1 MPAPPTRRR
10 LLSAC
15 VGALSAA
22 LGGCAGAFQESDSTP
37 ETSTPTPVPVPTDE
51 LTETPEPTTE
61 TPEPTNE
68 FYRSIKIRL
77 HEITDEQLGMMA
89 TTRLTTVGPE
99 TTALLSRIIDNGPF
113 TETTLR
119 GPLVRKRVFVSRD
132 ETGYMVTATE
142 QARTQVTGYS
152 FTLDSVTTCGRDDQ
166 WDDWPGKADAVA
178 FENLPEVDQQLFTR
192 LGRGR
197 LEEQSCLSSG
207 FVHVFDSAAE
217 ADQSQFT
224 GAERTTV
231 EYDGEYYWVDFRGTR
246 PIDEVSYRYAAEEL
260 PAYSSAALGHAV
272 EPYVVSYVDPDA
284 LPEPEREIYTD
295 LIANNHYEATNPIPD
310 AVGELRSR
318 LTAKGRWG
326 TPPYAF
332 FSPDEETFYSVHL
345 TETVS

>member
-15 VGALSAA
+15 VGALSAT
-22 LGGCAGAFQESDSTP
+22 LGGCAGALQGSDSTP
-37 ETSTPTPVPVPTDE
+37 ETSTPTPVPVPTDDP
-51 LTETPEPTTE
+51 TETPEPTTE

-77 HEITDEQLGMMA
+77 NELSYEQLGTMA
-89 TTRLTTVGPE
+89 TTRLTTLDPE
-99 TTALLSRIIDNGPF
+99 TTALFSRIIDDGPF
-113 TETTLR
+113 TETTLQS
-119 GPLVRKRVFVSRD
+119 PLVRKRVFVSRD

-142 QARTQVTGYS
+142 KARTQVTGYS
-152 FTLDSVTTCGRDDQ
+152 FALDSVTTCGRDDQ
-166 WDDWPGKADAVA
+166 WDDWPGKDEAVA
-178 FENLPEVDQQLFTR
+178 FDDLPEVDQQLFTR

-197 LEEQSCLSSG
+197 LEDKSCLSSG
-207 FVHVFDSAAE
+207 FVHVFDSDAK

-224 GAERTTV
+224 EAERTTV
-231 EYDGEYYWVDFRGTR
+231 EYDGEYYWVDIRATR
-246 PIDEVSYRYAAEEL
+246 PVDEVTYRYVAEEL
-260 PAYSSAALGHAV
+260 PAYSSAALGQAV
-272 EPYVVSYVDPDA
+272 EPYVVSHVDSTA
-284 LPEPEREIYTD
+284 LPDPERAVYED
-295 LIANNHYEATNPIPD
+295 LLVNNRYEATIPIPD

-332 FSPDEETFYSVHL
+332 FSPDEETFYSVHV